1 MPTFK
6 VLNSVLLFSIYAKMA
21 HKVLAN

>member
-1 MPTFK
+1 MPPFK
-6 VLNSVLLFSIYAKMA
+6 MLNFVLLFLVYAKMA

>member
-6 VLNSVLLFSIYAKMA
+6 MLNFVLLFSVYAKMA